1 MDSSDKASLLLRD
14 DRLHSVRRRNK
25 TLIIIFFSL
34 IILLAL
40 IIGGIVI
47 SLVQKINSQFPPT
60 SYSPAIRAFCA
71 ASNSRLYCVSF
82 LFSSSAIRTQS
93 NTMTKPS
100 QVFLLSL
107 RTSVEHLSGIISA
120 ASNGARPGPEPEPAF
135 ANCLS
140 ASAHAVGQLNKTVY
154 LMRVDPDLE
163 TRPYYQRRDMSEWMG
178 TAAEDLARCVR
189 EMWKVESK
197 VFDGVYK
204 VADLVRFSKEFLDH
218 NYGNVN
224 KTVRW
229 DSPASDRSSRNWIVE
244 DLVTVSLFG
253 LQYLLLVF
261 LFCLLL
267 RIY

>member
-34 IILLAL
+34 ILVLAL

-60 SYSPAIRAFCA
+60 SYSPSIRAFCA
-71 ASNSRLYCVSF
+71 AANSQSYCMSS

-93 NTMTKPS
+93 NAMTKPS
-100 QVFLLSL
+100 QVFLLSV
-107 RTSVEHLSGIISA
+107 RTSVEHLSGIVSA
-120 ASNGARPGPEPEPAF
+120 ASNRARPEPAF

-140 ASAHAVGQLNKTVY
+140 SSAHALGQLNKTMY
-154 LMRVDPDLE
+154 LLRVDPDLE
-163 TRPYYQRRDMSEWMG
+163 TRPYSQRRDMSEWMG
-178 TAAEDLARCVR
+178 AAAEDLARCVR

-204 VADLVRFSKEFLDH
+204 VADLVRFSKEYLDH

-229 DSPASDRSSRNWIVE
+229 DSPAASDRSSRNWIAE
-244 DLVTVSLFG
+244 DLVTMTLFG
-253 LQYLLLVF
+253 SGYLLLVF

>member
-1 MDSSDKASLLLRD
+1 MDSSGKSSLLLRD

-34 IILLAL
+34 IIVLAL

-47 SLVQKINSQFPPT
+47 SLVQKINSQFPPP

-71 ASNSRLYCVSF
+71 ASNSQLYCMSS

-93 NTMTKPS
+93 NAMTKPS

-120 ASNGARPGPEPEPAF
+120 ASNGARPEPAF

-140 ASAHAVGQLNKTVY
+140 ASAHAVGQLNKTMY

-163 TRPYYQRRDMSEWMG
+163 MRPYYQRRDMSQWIG
-178 TAAEDLARCVR
+178 AAAEDLARCVR

-218 NYGNVN
+218 NHGNVN
-224 KTVRW
+224 TTVRW
-229 DSPASDRSSRNWIVE
+229 DSPASDRSSRNWIAE
-244 DLVTVSLFG
+244 DLVTMSLFG
-253 LQYLLLVF
+253 SGYLLLVF

>member
-34 IILLAL
+34 IMVLAL

-47 SLVQKINSQFPPT
+47 SLVQKINSQFPPS
-60 SYSPAIRAFCA
+60 SYSPAIRSFCA
-71 ASNSRLYCVSF
+71 PSNFPPYCMSS

-93 NTMTKPS
+93 KTMTKPS

-120 ASNGARPGPEPEPAF
+120 ASSGARPEPAF

-140 ASAHAVGQLNKTVY
+140 ASAHAVGQLNKTMY

-163 TRPYYQRRDMSEWMG
+163 MRPYYQRRDMSEWIG
-178 TAAEDLARCVR
+178 TTAEDLARCAR

-218 NYGNVN
+218 YGNVN
-224 KTVRW
+224 TTVRW
-229 DSPASDRSSRNWIVE
+229 DSAAASDRSSRNWIVE

-253 LQYLLLVF
+253 SGYLLLVF